1 MIDRILD
8 TLLEADSQP
17 RDWYAGLTT
26 AAGHGVLVGMPA
38 ALALHGLGLSLALT
52 PLAVALIYF
61 LGWERLIQKGQDVA
75 DSLVDAVH
83 VALGAAIIAG
93 ALAFGFWGAVAG
105 FAAWAPVLMAGV
117 WRRLACSSS
126 N

>member
-1 MIDRILD
+1 
-8 TLLEADSQP
+8 
-17 RDWYAGLTT
+17 
-26 AAGHGVLVGMPA
+26 
-38 ALALHGLGLSLALT
+38 
-52 PLAVALIYF
+52 IYF